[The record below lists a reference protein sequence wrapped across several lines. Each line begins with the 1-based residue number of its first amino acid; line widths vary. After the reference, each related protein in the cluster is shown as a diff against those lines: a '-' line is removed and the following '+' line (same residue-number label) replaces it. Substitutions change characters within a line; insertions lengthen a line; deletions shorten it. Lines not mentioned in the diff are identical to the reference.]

1 MIKRDLTN
9 QLKLAVKK
17 FPIVGIV
24 GPRQSGK
31 TTLVREVFKKY
42 DYVNL
47 EELDNRQF
55 AKEDP
60 RGFLETHSSQ
70 VIIDE
75 VQKVPELFSYLQT
88 HVDRIN
94 KPGQFILTGSQ
105 HFLLMEKISQSL
117 AGRIALFDLLP
128 LSFKELEGA
137 KISFPNYHEYIFRG
151 GYPRIYSDNID
162 PKSWYSNYVQT
173 YVERDLRN
181 LQNVTNLGAFQT
193 FLKLCAGRVG
203 QLVNFS
209 SLAQDTG
216 ISHNTARQW
225 LSLLQ
230 ESFIIFL
237 LQPYYRNFNK
247 RLIKSSKLYFVDTGL
262 ATWLLGIN
270 TQEQLKEHY
279 LSGGLFENWI
289 IAEYMK
295 SRFNQGLPVNAY
307 FWRDKTGHEIDL
319 LVTSDNKLTAIEI
332 KSGKTFNSD
341 FIKNLNYW
349 RKIAG
354 KTAGK
359 SRVIYGGSSNQK
371 RQDINIYGWK
381 SLLQICG

>member
-128 LSFKELEGA
+128 LSFKELESA